1 MTIKHGPLC
10 NLGSR
15 GLPICPSS
23 PWPPVLKNRNNLG
36 WLSLHCWGEFIYLY
50 WKFCFGI
57 YYIYI
62 FLKYRWCQHCT
73 HLHIEVSYSMGN
85 YPPPALTVYNE
96 RNLVTDPVLVALFS
110 NLLWMI
116 DLKSLS
122 IFIKESNQTYR
133 NYLGSDLLKFHVGLT
148 MAEVVGRHST
158 LQSLW
163 IDGICLF

>member
-1 MTIKHGPLC
+1 MD
-10 NLGSR
+10 
-15 GLPICPSS
+15 
-23 PWPPVLKNRNNLG
+23 
-36 WLSLHCWGEFIYLY
+36 
-50 WKFCFGI
+50 
-57 YYIYI
+57 
-62 FLKYRWCQHCT
+62 
-73 HLHIEVSYSMGN
+73 N